1 MPSIPM
7 SYQESVD
14 AGKPSLGMMESLVA
28 MGSLVSLVCAFCY
41 ITFAAIRTIKTSLL
55 SSVEAKQRLYNRKGR
70 MAAASLKNKK
80 EQQENV
86 GLMSKRNS
94 SDDDEADEDEDEEEE
109 EDEQDLF
116 DAELDAM
123 IEEATRSGAH
133 ASGVIQNTSLD
144 AQLPDIHEGLRKRSS
159 TAYLRNDPS
168 DTPKVRDAKKHHRK
182 LMKNLQKLYEF
193 DEEDMIYSGEE
204 SDDALLKPNHVVV

>member
-1 MPSIPM
+1 MPSIPK
-7 SYQESVD
+7 SYQESAD
-14 AGKPSLGMMESLVA
+14 AGKPSLGVMESLVA

-80 EQQENV
+80 EQENV
-86 GLMSKRNS
+86 SLMSKRIS
-94 SDDDEADEDEDEEEE
+94 DDDDEADEDEDAEEE

-123 IEEATRSGAH
+123 IEEATRSGVH

-193 DEEDMIYSGEE
+193 DEEDMIYSGDE

>member
-1 MPSIPM
+1 MPSIPK
-7 SYQESVD
+7 SYQESAD
-14 AGKPSLGMMESLVA
+14 GGKASLGVMESLVA

-55 SSVEAKQRLYNRKGR
+55 SSVEAKQLLYNRKGR
-70 MAAASLKNKK
+70 MAAASLKDKK
-80 EQQENV
+80 EEHV
-86 GLMSKRNS
+86 GLMSKR
-94 SDDDEADEDEDEEEE
+94 SDDDEDVDDDEDDED
-109 EDEQDLF
+109 DEQDLF

-133 ASGVIQNTSLD
+133 SSGVIQNTSLD

-168 DTPKVRDAKKHHRK
+168 DSPKVRDAKKHHRK